1 MANLLLSKEV
11 FRSLKQ
17 HHKCKTSP
25 FLSFHNYLFLKPHFI
40 YQPVMKHLWFKCS
53 KLILKRACFIISK
66 IYVSII
72 LINDLS
78 NQEY

>member
-11 FRSLKQ
+11 FRSLKE
-17 HHKCKTSP
+17 HHECKTSP
-25 FLSFHNYLFLKPHFI
+25 FLSFHNYLFLKSHFI
-40 YQPVMKHLWFKCS
+40 YQPVMKHLRFKCS
-53 KLILKRACFIISK
+53 ILILKRACYIKKK

-72 LINDLS
+72 LINDLF